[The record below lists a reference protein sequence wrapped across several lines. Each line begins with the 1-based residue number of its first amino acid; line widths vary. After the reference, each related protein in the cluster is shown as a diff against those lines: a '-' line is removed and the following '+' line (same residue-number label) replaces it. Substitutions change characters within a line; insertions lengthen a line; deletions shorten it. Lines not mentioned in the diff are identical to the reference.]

1 MTLPAFPPGAA
12 LDALTGALCKGVR
25 RFDTLPHEVR
35 ITYCEGCPVRY
46 ACIAQGL
53 HEYEPHTWGAAAEPI
68 GEKKTRTAIA
78 QQRRAEKDDD
88 PLCTV
93 DGCYYAPRAKG
104 MCDRHY
110 RRAKRGTAA

>member
-1 MTLPAFPPGAA
+1 MTL
-12 LDALTGALCKGVR
+12 T
-25 RFDTLPHEVR
+25 
-35 ITYCEGCPVRY
+35 
-46 ACIAQGL
+46 
-53 HEYEPHTWGAAAEPI
+53 
-68 GEKKTRTAIA
+68 

-93 DGCYYAPRAKG
+93 DGCYYAARAKG

>member
-1 MTLPAFPPGAA
+1 MTLPTLPPSAA

-25 RFDTLPHEVR
+25 RFDSLPHDTR
-35 ITYCEGCPVRY
+35 ATYCQPCPVRL

-53 HEYEPHTWGAAAEPI
+53 HGYEPHTWGAADDDAKRI
-68 GEKKTRTAIA
+68 RTALA
-78 QQRRAEKDDD
+78 QQRRSEKDDD

-93 DGCYYAPRAKG
+93 DGCYYAVRAKG